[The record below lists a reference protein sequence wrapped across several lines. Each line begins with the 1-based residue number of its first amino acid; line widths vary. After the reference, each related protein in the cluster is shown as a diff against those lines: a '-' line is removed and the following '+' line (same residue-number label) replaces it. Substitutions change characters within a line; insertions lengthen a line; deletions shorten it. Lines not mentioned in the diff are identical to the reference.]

1 MALITAPD
9 RPAGR
14 GRRARANPMAAVARE
29 RGLPVLQPER
39 ASTSEALDA
48 FRALAPDLGVVV
60 AYGQILS
67 PEFLAVPR
75 EGCINLHAS
84 LLPRWRGA
92 SPIQAALLAGDPV
105 TGDTLQRVVP
115 ELDAGPVLAR
125 RETPVGPRET
135 APELAGRLAELGAA
149 LLTEFLDEIGDGP
162 LPPGEP
168 QDPAAV
174 TRCRRLR
181 REDAWITWS
190 VSANEVDRRV
200 RAMAGWPVA
209 EARLPDGEPLKVHAG
224 EPLELPARV
233 PAPEPGTILDLEGG
247 LLVACGRGG
256 FRATRLQRPGRRVLA
271 AGEFL
276 RGCPLRPGQV
286 LGPGG
291 PVQPT

>member
-1 MALITAPD
+1 VALITAPD

-105 TGDTLQRVVP
+105 TGVTLQRVVP

-135 APELAGRLAELGAA
+135 APELAGRRGPNWRGSASKIACSARAIAAILYRMPTRPETPKFPQPALAANA
-149 LLTEFLDEIGDGP
+149 P
-162 LPPGEP
+162 LPLIN
-168 QDPAAV
+168 PA
-174 TRCRRLR
+174 TDW
-181 REDAWITWS
+181 REH
-190 VSANEVDRRV
+190 
-200 RAMAGWPVA
+200 G
-209 EARLPDGEPLKVHAG
+209 
-224 EPLELPARV
+224 
-233 PAPEPGTILDLEGG
+233 
-247 LLVACGRGG
+247 
-256 FRATRLQRPGRRVLA
+256 
-271 AGEFL
+271 
-276 RGCPLRPGQV
+276 
-286 LGPGG
+286 
-291 PVQPT
+291 